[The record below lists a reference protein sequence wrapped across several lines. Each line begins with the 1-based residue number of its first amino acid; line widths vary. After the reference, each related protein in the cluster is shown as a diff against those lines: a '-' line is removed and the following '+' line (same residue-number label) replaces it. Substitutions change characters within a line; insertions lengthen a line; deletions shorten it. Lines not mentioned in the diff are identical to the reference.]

1 MLLNGLGRFQN
12 ALGAFQEAPER
23 ESLIFHW
30 FWEVLVAVSPLTCTE
45 VHGRAVPGR
54 SGSDPLNSK
63 KTPNTPGARAMDK
76 HQYKGQGK
84 HKHKGMG

>member
-12 ALGAFQEAPER
+12 ALGPFQEAPER

-30 FWEVLVAVSPLTCTE
+30 LWEVLVGVSPWTC
-45 VHGRAVPGR
+45 HGRAVPTG
-54 SGSDPLNSK
+54 SGLDPLNSK

-76 HQYKGQGK
+76 HQHKGQGK